1 MLYGGPGGPIRSL
14 SVILAAGGTWFRTR
28 LVSISPRR
36 KCISHACMQMFA
48 YSHTGHTGK
57 HTLTCAQTG
66 ANAAQWL
73 LFHKFRLGGPPA
85 GVASSIS
92 KAQRGLCARQGRD
105 RHPSTAPRHVPRA
118 EPGGQAPCTPLEVAR
133 PGLCPA
139 AHPGPQPLLKHTNTA
154 CLPKFI
160 LESKE
165 SNKGSENKYLQRES
179 QLRRRGS

>member
-105 RHPSTAPRHVPRA
+105 RHPSTALPMSRV
-118 EPGGQAPCTPLEVAR
+118 QSLVAR
-133 PGLCPA
+133 PHAPPWKWPDLGCA
-139 AHPGPQPLLKHTNTA
+139 QQPTQAPSH
-154 CLPKFI
+154 
-160 LESKE
+160 
-165 SNKGSENKYLQRES
+165 Y
-179 QLRRRGS
+179 

>member
-92 KAQRGLCARQGRD
+92 KAQRGLCAHQGRD
-105 RHPSTAPRHVPRA
+105 RHPSTAHPPCPTCRA
-118 EPGGQAPCTPLEVAR
+118 WW
-133 PGLCPA
+133 
-139 AHPGPQPLLKHTNTA
+139 PGPMHPPESGQTWAVPSSPPRPPATTEAHQRA